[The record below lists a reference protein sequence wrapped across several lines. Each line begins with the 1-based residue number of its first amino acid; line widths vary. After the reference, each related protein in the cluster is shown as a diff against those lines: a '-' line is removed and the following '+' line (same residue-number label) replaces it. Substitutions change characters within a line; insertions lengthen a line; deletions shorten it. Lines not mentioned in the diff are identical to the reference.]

1 MKSVTK
7 VQFLMLAAVVVL
19 CGADK
24 YQKPPKE
31 IEDILNA
38 PSTPTIQL
46 SPTHAYAMQGLP
58 VRYPPLAELAQPMR
72 RLAGIRINPATNGL
86 HNAIFNSTLTLRKVP
101 EGTEIKVALPPNPK
115 LSTGR
120 WSPDG
125 NHFVFTNSTDKGI
138 EIWVGEAATG
148 KTHRIEGVRV
158 NDVFGATGA
167 AGRGGV
173 PTGGTVQWLGDSKT
187 LLVHAVKANRG
198 PEPVAPLVPPG
209 PDIQE
214 SLGGGRGVVTHED
227 MLQNVHD
234 EDDFEYLATSQLAL
248 VDSVTGKMTPV
259 GKPGLVESARPSPD
273 GDYFIVT
280 SIHRPFSYLYP
291 ARQFPSEMDL
301 WDRTGKIVRHFSSTP
316 MGGGGRGAGVPAPV
330 PGPATDPATAAAD
343 DPQAAPAAAG
353 TRNLQWRMNEPATLV
368 WVDSIGGTPAGG
380 RAGGRG
386 GRGGGATGAG
396 GGNGAA
402 AGGDSAAATP
412 PTPRPEHILALK
424 APFTDTPVE
433 IYKSEQ
439 AIGTFTFFENG
450 HWLMFGGGGRGG
462 RGGAGGGGGRAGAN
476 RITKTTLVDLDKPGD
491 APRELWSTNSSDR
504 YADRGTPLQR
514 SLPNGERGIL
524 LDGDS
529 IYLTGNGPSP
539 EGDLPFLDR
548 FNLTTLQTEHL
559 FKCDKDHYETVE
571 GLLDAHGTQF
581 FTRRESPSEPPN
593 YYIRT
598 AAGKMTAYTNYPD
611 PEPIMRQ
618 VEKRLITY
626 KRPDGVEMSFTL
638 YLPPGYKEGTR
649 LPTVL
654 WAYPREYDDAAAA
667 DAVAVTGSR
676 MRFTEIGGY
685 SEVFFALDGYAVLD
699 NASMP
704 IVGPIASVNDHF
716 VEQTVMDAKAAID
729 KAVEIGV
736 TDPAR
741 VGVGGH
747 SYGAFMTDTLLAHC
761 DYFKA
766 GIAES
771 GAPNRTLTPFGFQ
784 SERRTLWTAP
794 KLYTDISPFMYADK
808 IKTPLLLIHG
818 EADDNDG
825 TFPIQSGRMYEAVRG
840 NGGTTR
846 LVFLPFE
853 AHGYRGKETIE
864 HVLWEKFAWFDKYV
878 KNASAPAPATNANN
892 NQ

>member
-7 VQFLMLAAVVVL
+7 VQCLLFGATVVLLAAD
-19 CGADK
+19 G

-31 IEDILNA
+31 VEDILNA

-46 SPTHAYAMQGLP
+46 SPNHMYAMQGRP
-58 VRYPPLAELAQPMR
+58 VRYPPIAELAQPMR

-86 HNAIFNSTLTLRKVP
+86 HNATFNSTLTLRKVP
-101 EGTEIKVALPPNPK
+101 EGTEIKVMLPPNPK

-125 NHFVFTNSTDKGI
+125 THFFFTNSTDKGI
-138 EIWVGEAATG
+138 EIWVGEAVTG
-148 KTHRIEGVRV
+148 KTHRIDSVRV
-158 NDVFGATGA
+158 NDVFATAGG
-167 AGRGGV
+167 GRGGGGA
-173 PTGGTVQWLGDSKT
+173 GGTVQWMADGKS
-187 LLVHAVKANRG
+187 LLVQAVKPNRG
-198 PEPVAPLVPPG
+198 PEPPVPAVPPG
-209 PDIQE
+209 PDVQE

-248 VDSVTGKMTPV
+248 VDSVTGKMTPI
-259 GKPGLVESARPSPD
+259 GKPAIIESARPSPD
-273 GDYFIVT
+273 GNYFIVT
-280 SIHRPFSYLYP
+280 SIHRPFSYLYQ
-291 ARQFPSEMDL
+291 ARQFPTEMDL

-316 MGGGGRGAGVPAPV
+316 MGGGGRGG
-330 PGPATDPATAAAD
+330 PGPADPAVGAD
-343 DPQAAPAAAG
+343 DPQAAPPAAAG
-353 TRNLQWRMNEPATLV
+353 TRNLQWRMNEPATLL
-368 WVDSIGGTPAGG
+368 WVDSIGGAP
-380 RAGGRG
+380 GRG
-386 GRGGGATGAG
+386 AGRGGGRGNG
-396 GGNGAA
+396 GGGRGNGAA
-402 AGGDSAAATP
+402 GGRQNADGTPAT

-424 APFTDTPVE
+424 APFTGDGQE

-439 AIGTFTFFENG
+439 AIGQFTFFENG
-450 HWLMFGGGGRGG
+450 RWLMFGGGGRGAG
-462 RGGAGGGGGRAGAN
+462 RGGGGGAAGGAGAAN
-476 RITKTTLVDLDKPGD
+476 RVTKTTLVDLDKPND
-491 APRELWSTNSSDR
+491 PPKELWSTNSSDR
-504 YADRGTPLQR
+504 YADHGTPLQR
-514 SLPNGERGIL
+514 TLPNGERGIL
-524 LDGDS
+524 LDGDN
-529 IYLTGNGPSP
+529 IYLSGTGPSP
-539 EGDLPFLDR
+539 EGDYPFLDR
-548 FNLTTLQTEHL
+548 FNLTTLKSERL

-571 GLLDAHGTQF
+571 GLLDEHGSKF
-581 FTRRESPSEPPN
+581 FTRRESPTEVPN
-593 YYIRT
+593 YYVRT
-598 AAGKMTAYTNYPD
+598 ADGKMTAYTSYPD
-611 PEPIMRQ
+611 PQPIMRQ
-618 VEKRLITY
+618 VTKRLVTY

-704 IVGPIASVNDHF
+704 IVGPRATVNDKF

-761 DYFKA
+761 DLFKA

-784 SERRTLWTAP
+784 SERRTLWQAP
-794 KLYTDISPFMYADK
+794 KLYTDISPFMFADK
-808 IKTPLLLIHG
+808 IKSPILFIHG

-825 TFPIQSGRMYEAVRG
+825 TFPIQSERMYEAVRG
-840 NGGTTR
+840 NGGITR

-864 HVLWEKFAWFDKYV
+864 HVNWEKLAWFDKYV
-878 KNASAPAPATNANN
+878 KNAGATVGTSANN
-892 NQ
+892 NNQ